1 MRAAGLSAMARR
13 HAVEQ
18 LPAFAAIAH
27 DDRRGALWI
36 AAILSLI
43 FVAMTLGARLYVR
56 KHMLGRDDFAS
67 MAAVALAVAQYAS
80 LFAGMPSGLG
90 TSKLSVTQGNER
102 KNGSVRFCPFF
113 YKGNGVP
120 GVKDPCFV
128 HANLSPQNSYSSHH
142 KPSLYAASTW
152 PSLPSSWPRSA
163 CSPPA

>member
-1 MRAAGLSAMARR
+1 MARR
-13 HAVEQ
+13 QAVEQ
-18 LPAFAAIAH
+18 LPAFATIDH

-43 FVAMTLGARLYVR
+43 FVAMTFGARLYVR

-67 MAAVALAVAQYAS
+67 MAAVALALAQYAS

-102 KNGSVRFCPFF
+102 KNGSVCSLGRRIGCPMPRL
-113 YKGNGVP
+113 YNMQTNTA
-120 GVKDPCFV
+120 D
-128 HANLSPQNSYSSHH
+128 SYFSHR
-142 KPSLYAASTW
+142 KPFLYAASTW
-152 PSLPSSWPRSA
+152 PSLPCCWPRSV

>member
-1 MRAAGLSAMARR
+1 MARR

-67 MAAVALAVAQYAS
+67 MAAVALALAQYAS

-102 KNGSVRFCPFF
+102 KNGSVCFF
-113 YKGNGVP
+113 FWLKKNGVP
-120 GVKDPCFV
+120 GVKEPCFV
-128 HANLSPQNSYSSHH
+128 
-142 KPSLYAASTW
+142 
-152 PSLPSSWPRSA
+152 
-163 CSPPA
+163 